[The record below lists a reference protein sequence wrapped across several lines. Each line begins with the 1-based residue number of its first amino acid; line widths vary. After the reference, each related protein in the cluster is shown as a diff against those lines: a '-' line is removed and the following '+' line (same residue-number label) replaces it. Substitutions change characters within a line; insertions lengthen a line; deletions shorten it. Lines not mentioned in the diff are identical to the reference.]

1 MTGSPAGVAIERGSG
16 IDPTDP
22 DGKEL
27 FARLLGAGDAGGVG
41 TFPYRLD
48 GRQVLEPHAH
58 TGAVAACLT
67 AGSIRFGFG
76 EGFADTIEVAA
87 GDYFAIDAEV
97 GHSEEVTSDEAAE
110 MIVAHTGTFETHPA

>member
-1 MTGSPAGVAIERGSG
+1 VTGSPAGVAIERGSG

-58 TGAVAACLT
+58 TGAVAACPT
-67 AGSIRFGFG
+67 SASI
-76 EGFADTIEVAA
+76 AK
-87 GDYFAIDAEV
+87 
-97 GHSEEVTSDEAAE
+97 
-110 MIVAHTGTFETHPA
+110 